1 MTRPQT
7 PLRVPGYQVVEYLG
21 KGARSTIWRVRERNR
36 NRHYALKRVYKLE
49 GDDDRYFQQAINEF
63 HIARQFD
70 HPALRKYYRLR
81 RIRRWFRT
89 SELHLFMELC
99 EGQSCQAERPVEI
112 DEIMR
117 IFLQVADALVHMH
130 ARGYI
135 HADIK
140 PNNIIVARDG
150 TVKIIDFGQSC
161 PVGTIKE
168 RIQGTPDFIAPE
180 QVYCRPL
187 DVRTDVFNFGASLY
201 WTLTGK
207 AIPTVLPKNASG
219 VQLRDDLRFSPP
231 EEINPHVPLALS
243 RLVVDCIELN
253 PTRRPKSMK
262 EVLGRLDLIAH
273 SLHRSS
279 DGPPSPDQDQAE
291 PQAGGDDAIHPPA
304 ERPVN
309 GSEQP

>member
-7 PLRVPGYQVVEYLG
+7 PLRVPGFQVMEYLG

-36 NRHYALKRVYKLE
+36 NRFYALKRVYKLE
-49 GDDDRYFQQAINEF
+49 DDDDRFFQQAMNEF
-63 HIARQFD
+63 RIARQFD
-70 HPALRKYYRLR
+70 HPTLRKYYRLR
-81 RIRRWFRT
+81 RVRRWLKT
-89 SELHLFMELC
+89 CEMHLFMEFC
-99 EGQSCQAERPVEI
+99 QGQSCQAQRPQDIGEV
-112 DEIMR
+112 MR
-117 IFLQVADALVHMH
+117 IFLHVADALVYMH
-130 ARGYI
+130 ARGYL

-140 PNNIIVARDG
+140 PSNIIVARDG

-219 VQLRDDLRFSPP
+219 VQLRDDLRVTPP
-231 EEINPHVPLALS
+231 EEVNPQVSTALS

-253 PTRRPKSMK
+253 PARRPRGMK

-273 SLHRSS
+273 SVHRNANGTKAH
-279 DGPPSPDQDQAE
+279 DQNHTPPQHNAAAD
-291 PQAGGDDAIHPPA
+291 PPA
-304 ERPVN
+304 SKPLGN
-309 GSEQP
+309 TTDQS